1 MSMELSCCKLIINK
15 NNGLLGSILTFTSRS
30 SASVFDIRRPSRQNR
45 KRYFQRNTRI
55 SLFKG
60 LSIFRDI
67 LKHIYFLFS
76 LLYFLKKFSNQTKNR
91 KYFSAFAPGVFF
103 RTKWNSC
110 RKKIF
115 QLLEKQYMVWI
126 LITRTYWYS
135 FPGKHFILFF
145 TKILSIGDTSSLII
159 TAEETARVT
168 FNFFLRNFTS
178 LLRSLIS
185 HFSTL

>member
-1 MSMELSCCKLIINK
+1 MEGTKSGLYCFWGGTIQLIFANKAMLFKLVMSMELSCCKLIINK

-30 SASVFDIRRPSRQNR
+30 STSVFDIRRPSRQNR

-103 RTKWNSC
+103 RTKWNCC
-110 RKKIF
+110 RKKNLSTSRETIHG
-115 QLLEKQYMVWI
+115 LNSDNKNI
-126 LITRTYWYS
+126 LI
-135 FPGKHFILFF
+135 F
-145 TKILSIGDTSSLII
+145 LSG
-159 TAEETARVT
+159 
-168 FNFFLRNFTS
+168 
-178 LLRSLIS
+178 
-185 HFSTL
+185 